1 LWLQLWSHV
10 RIDLGLTDEEFYD
23 LTPRQI
29 DALSKR
35 FRDRATERASEQ
47 EFLFAQLTT
56 YVVNFSHWPPKE
68 PASPKDFMPSEM
80 RRRAMEKP
88 KRMTRKR
95 RQEVADAWRIYLKL
109 AAGMKV

>member
-1 LWLQLWSHV
+1 MQLWSHA

-35 FRDRATERASEQ
+35 FRERTVEQ

-56 YVVNFSHWPPKE
+56 YVVNFSRWPPKE
-68 PASPKDFMPSEM
+68 PAGPKDFMPSEM
-80 RRRAMEKP
+80 RKKAMGDCRA
-88 KRMTRKR
+88 
-95 RQEVADAWRIYLKL
+95 DD
-109 AAGMKV
+109 